1 MKKYT
6 LLTVAPML
14 ALMAVGCSSPIA
26 MQSTEYDDMYYSS
39 SDKTEYVEPE
49 ATASQ
54 RYEENS
60 TEQALAE
67 GEVLNPEYSGSN
79 ARTDNYDGD
88 EYYDGR
94 SYDARN
100 NWYQPSYSFVDPY
113 WGAAYAPR
121 MSSIAF
127 YDPFYDPFFDDP
139 FYYSSFSRSPYW
151 GWNRGLNININ
162 YGLGWGMPMAWGGG
176 FYNRPMMGMG
186 GWWPNSYGYGYYNGF
201 RHGFNNGFYG
211 GNPYYG
217 GFYDRPVVIG
227 NPVRIQ
233 NSPRGSRSA
242 VVTDNPASRRPIRG
256 GVNEGESIG
265 RQTVGSESVGRP
277 ARRSEATTSP
287 NRTEGNIRIQE
298 GEKATLPTRPSR
310 ARRSEPAVNQQE
322 QRALPNRVERRSRT
336 QEYQPQ
342 QQQERRVQPQQQE
355 RRVRQIESRP
365 ARTYESR
372 PERTYE
378 SRPTPS
384 YERSSPMQSSPT
396 PRSSGSS
403 GSSGGGR
410 PPRGGN

>member
-1 MKKYT
+1 MKKYK
-6 LLTVAPML
+6 LLTIAPML

-49 ATASQ
+49 VTANQ
-54 RYEENS
+54 RYTENS

-67 GEVLNPEYSGSN
+67 GEVLNPEYSGSSS
-79 ARTDNYDGD
+79 ARTDNYYSDD

-100 NWYQPSYSFVDPY
+100 NWYRPSYSFVDPY

-139 FYYSSFSRSPYW
+139 FYYSSFRRSPYW
-151 GWNRGLNININ
+151 GWNRGLNISLN
-162 YGLGWGMPMAWGGG
+162 YGMGWGMPMAWGGG
-176 FYNRPMMGMG
+176 FYNSPMMGMG

-201 RHGFNNGFYG
+201 RNGFNNGFYG

-217 GFYDRPVVIG
+217 TFYDRPIVIG

-233 NSPRGSRSA
+233 NSPRISRSA
-242 VVTDNPASRRPIRG
+242 VVTDNPALRRPARG

-277 ARRSEATTSP
+277 ARRGETEASP
-287 NRTEGNIRIQE
+287 TRTEGNIIRSE
-298 GEKATLPTRPSR
+298 GEKRALPTRPSR
-310 ARRSEPAVNQQE
+310 RTRQPAVNQQE
-322 QRALPNRVERRSRT
+322 QRTTPTRTERRSRT
-336 QEYQPQ
+336 QEYRQPQ
-342 QQQERRVQPQQQE
+342 QQQER
-355 RRVRQIESRP
+355 
-365 ARTYESR
+365 T
-372 PERTYE
+372 RTYE
-378 SRPTPS
+378 SRPTRTYESRPAPT
-384 YERSSPMQSSPT
+384 YERSSPMQSSPM

-403 GSSGGGR
+403 GGGGGR